1 MTFVRGNKTN
11 KAQQQM
17 QTSIFRP
24 TFLRLGVLLPPLHF
38 PRQAPTH
45 LQNLHHLTSA
55 FKRKKRESQPSMSNF
70 VRRTLAGEKHLID
83 KQIAKAIFATN
94 SSFRCIENSE
104 VKKAIHL
111 LRPGYS
117 PPSRKTVAS
126 SLLDEI
132 YTEEKEACFSSLS
145 GKSVNMSI
153 DGWSNIHNEPVICA
167 TLTTEDGRALL
178 YETID
183 TSGKPH
189 TSTYLT
195 DLVCDLISSCQTKFQ
210 CQVRSF
216 VTDNA
221 ANMTA
226 MRKTLKS

>member
-1 MTFVRGNKTN
+1 
-11 KAQQQM
+11 
-17 QTSIFRP
+17 
-24 TFLRLGVLLPPLHF
+24 
-38 PRQAPTH
+38 
-45 LQNLHHLTSA
+45 
-55 FKRKKRESQPSMSNF
+55 
-70 VRRTLAGEKHLID
+70 
-83 KQIAKAIFATN
+83 
-94 SSFRCIENSE
+94 
-104 VKKAIHL
+104 
-111 LRPGYS
+111 
-117 PPSRKTVAS
+117 
-126 SLLDEI
+126 
-132 YTEEKEACFSSLS
+132 
-145 GKSVNMSI
+145 MSI

-226 MRKTLKS
+226 MRRTWKERTNSEVITYGCSSHLLNLLCKDLQVQDVKEHIVQIVKYFRNNHMAKAKFSAAGGKGLVLPSDVRWNSVADCLEAYVTQWDIILKICEDNSKDIDSAIFKKVSNIGLKHAA